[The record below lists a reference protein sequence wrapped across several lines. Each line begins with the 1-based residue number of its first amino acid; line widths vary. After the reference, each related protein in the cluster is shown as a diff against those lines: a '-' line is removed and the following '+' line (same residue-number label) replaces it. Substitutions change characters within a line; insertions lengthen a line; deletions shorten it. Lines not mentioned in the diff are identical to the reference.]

1 MARLHRNR
9 RPDDRGR
16 HTATPRPDG
25 SYSPGEPARAYWDGD
40 RGASDGAYAA
50 YGVDPGTGQA
60 YPEQPYVEEPYPEQ
74 AYPEQPYPG
83 PPYAADQDY
92 TEQYPAGQA
101 YPGQPYPDQPFAEGP
116 FADRIYADQAH
127 TQRIPLEDEAYPDHN
142 GHSRSRKRRR
152 ARTAHSPGPGRAGR
166 VGRAGRAGSER
177 SRLRSAGFLPAIM
190 MAAVLTVG
198 GGVAALAA
206 NNSGAGPSLSVSY
219 QDVTGW
225 GTGYTGQYTITN
237 NGGAPTTGWTL
248 GFKLPAGTTLTSLW
262 NGTDAVSGGQ
272 VTVTNAGWDGAI
284 APGGSAQVG
293 FVTSDPG
300 GSAADPT
307 DCTIDGA
314 ACQAGGGGTPSPSP
328 SQPAPTPTPTPAPT
342 PAPTPSPSPSPSPA
356 PPSGPAPA
364 SAAGFAP
371 YVDTSLFPPFSLTTA
386 AGDTGVKQFNLAFV
400 VSGGGCT
407 PEWGGVTAIG
417 SDPVASQL
425 SALRAAGGDARVSFG
440 GEAGSELALTCNNAS
455 QLAAA
460 YQQVISAYDLNKIDF
475 DIEGAAIANTAANS
489 VRDQALAQLQ
499 SQDKGL
505 QVSFTLPVEP
515 SGLTQDG
522 INLLSGAVSAG
533 VQISAVN
540 VMAMDFGDANA
551 PDPAT
556 MMGTYVVNS
565 ATATDAQ
572 LASVLGISDA
582 DAWSKVAVTPMI
594 GQNDQSDE
602 VFTLADAQQLETFAA
617 SNHLAWLSM
626 WSAGRDQ
633 QCPSAEGS
641 AQATCSGVSQAQ
653 FAFMKV
659 LGQY

>member
-1 MARLHRNR
+1 
-9 RPDDRGR
+9 
-16 HTATPRPDG
+16 
-25 SYSPGEPARAYWDGD
+25 
-40 RGASDGAYAA
+40 
-50 YGVDPGTGQA
+50 
-60 YPEQPYVEEPYPEQ
+60 
-74 AYPEQPYPG
+74 
-83 PPYAADQDY
+83 
-92 TEQYPAGQA
+92 
-101 YPGQPYPDQPFAEGP
+101 
-116 FADRIYADQAH
+116 
-127 TQRIPLEDEAYPDHN
+127 
-142 GHSRSRKRRR
+142 
-152 ARTAHSPGPGRAGR
+152 
-166 VGRAGRAGSER
+166 
-177 SRLRSAGFLPAIM
+177 
-190 MAAVLTVG
+190 
-198 GGVAALAA
+198 VAALAA
-206 NNSGAGPSLSVSY
+206 SNSGSGPALSVSY
-219 QDVTGW
+219 QDVTSW

-237 NGGAPTTGWTL
+237 NGGAATTGWTL
-248 GFKLPAGTTLTSLW
+248 GFKLPGGTTMTSLW
-262 NGTDAVSGGQ
+262 NGTDAVSGAQ
-272 VTVTNAGWDGAI
+272 VTVTNASWDGTI

-300 GSAADPT
+300 GSAGDPQ

-314 ACQAGGGGTPSPSP
+314 PCQAGGGGSSPSPSP

-342 PAPTPSPSPSPSPA
+342 PAPSPSPSPSPSPA
-356 PPSGPAPA
+356 PPGGSAPA

-386 AGDTGVKQFNLAFV
+386 ASDTGVKQFNLAFV

-407 PEWGGVTAIG
+407 PKWGGVTAIG
-417 SDPVASQL
+417 SDPVAAQISD
-425 SALRAAGGDARVSFG
+425 LRSTGGDARVSFG
-440 GEAGSELALTCNNAS
+440 GEAGSELALTCDNAS
-455 QLAAA
+455 QLATA
-460 YQQVISAYDLNKIDF
+460 YQQVISAYGLNKVDF
-475 DIEGAAIANTAANS
+475 DVEGAAIANTAANN
-489 VRDQALAQLQ
+489 VRDQALAMLQ

-522 INLLSGAVSAG
+522 INLLDGAASAG

-556 MMGTYVVNS
+556 MMGTYVVDS

-602 VFTLADAQQLETFAA
+602 VFTLSDAQQLETFAA
-617 SNHLAWLSM
+617 SKHLAWLSM

-633 QCPSAEGS
+633 QCPSSTGS

>member
-60 YPEQPYVEEPYPEQ
+60 YPEQPYVAE
-74 AYPEQPYPG
+74 PYPG
-83 PPYAADQDY
+83 PPYA
-92 TEQYPAGQA
+92 
-101 YPGQPYPDQPFAEGP
+101 
-116 FADRIYADQAH
+116 ADQAH
-127 TQRIPLEDEAYPDHN
+127 TQRIPLEDGAYPDHD

-152 ARTAHSPGPGRAGR
+152 TRVANSPGPGRAAR
-166 VGRAGRAGSER
+166 TDKER

-284 APGGSAQVG
+284 APGGTAQVG

-328 SQPAPTPTPTPAPT
+328 SQPAPAPTPTPAPT
-342 PAPTPSPSPSPSPA
+342 PAPAPSPSPSPSPA

-417 SDPVASQL
+417 SDPVASQI

-499 SQDKGL
+499 SQDNGL

-572 LASVLGISDA
+572 L
-582 DAWSKVAVTPMI
+582 
-594 GQNDQSDE
+594 GQR
-602 VFTLADAQQLETFAA
+602 A
-617 SNHLAWLSM
+617 
-626 WSAGRDQ
+626 RDQ
-633 QCPSAEGS
+633 RRGRLVQGRGHPDDRPERPERRGVHAVGRPAARDVRGQQSPGLAVDVVSGPGPAVPQRRGQRPGHLQRRQPGPVRVHEGP
-641 AQATCSGVSQAQ
+641 GP
-653 FAFMKV
+653 V
-659 LGQY
+659 LTRMETTAR

>member
-9 RPDDRGR
+9 RPDRRGR
-16 HTATPRPDG
+16 HTANPRPDG
-25 SYSPGEPARAYWDGD
+25 SDSPGESARAHWDGD
-40 RGASDGAYAA
+40 RGADHGAYAA

-60 YPEQPYVEEPYPEQ
+60 YPEQPY
-74 AYPEQPYPG
+74 PG
-83 PPYAADQDY
+83 PPYAADPGY
-92 TEQYPAGQA
+92 TEEFYPDGP
-101 YPGQPYPDQPFAEGP
+101 YPGQPYPEQPFAEQPFAEGP
-116 FADRIYADQAH
+116 FADKVYADQAR
-127 TQRIPLEDEAYPDHN
+127 TQRIPVGDQAYPDRD

-152 ARTAHSPGPGRAGR
+152 ARIPHSPK
-166 VGRAGRAGSER
+166 EK
-177 SRLRSAGFLPAIM
+177 SRLRPAGFLPAIM
-190 MAAVLTVG
+190 MAAVLSVG

-206 NNSGAGPSLSVSY
+206 NNSGAGPALSVSY
-219 QDVTGW
+219 QDVTSW
-225 GTGYTGQYTITN
+225 GNGYTGQYTITN
-237 NGGAPTTGWTL
+237 NGGAPATGWTL
-248 GFKLPAGTTLTSLW
+248 GFKLPSGTTLTSLW

-272 VTVTNAGWDGAI
+272 VTVTNASWDGTI

-300 GSAADPT
+300 GSAGDPQ

-314 ACQAGGGGTPSPSP
+314 PCQAGGGGSPSPTP

-342 PAPTPSPSPSPSPA
+342 PSPAPSPSPSPSPA
-356 PPSGPAPA
+356 PPGGSAPA

-386 AGDTGVKQFNLAFV
+386 ASDTDVKQFNLAFV

-417 SDPVASQL
+417 SDPVASQI
-425 SALRAAGGDARVSFG
+425 SALRSAGGDARVSFG

-460 YQQVISAYDLNKIDF
+460 YQQVISAYGLNKVDF
-475 DIEGAAIANTAANS
+475 DVEGAAIANTAANS
-489 VRDQALAQLQ
+489 VRDQALAMLQ

-522 INLLSGAVSAG
+522 INLVSGAVSAG

-556 MMGTYVVNS
+556 MMGTYVVDS

-602 VFTLADAQQLETFAA
+602 VFTLSDAQQLETFAA
-617 SNHLAWLSM
+617 SKHLAWLSM

-633 QCPSAEGS
+633 QCPSSTGS
-641 AQATCSGVSQAQ
+641 AQATCSGVSQDQ